1 MSTIG
6 LVVTLKVQPGK
17 ESEFEA
23 VFTKLRAEVKA
34 NETGCLQYDVFRSK
48 QEPGTYVITEQY
60 ASAEALGLHG
70 KTPYFTAAQPALGA
84 TLAGAPTMLF
94 LDKVVE

>member
-34 NETGCLQYDVFRSK
+34 NEAGCLQYDFFRSK
-48 QEPGTYVITEQY
+48 QEPGTYIITEQY